1 MDTHL
6 SLPQELWEQTPPAV
20 QAYIGMLEAR
30 VVALEAI
37 VHSLEEQVR
46 TLQEQRKPGHALLY
60 CSGELSRLETVP
72 HPCFAPLWYM
82 SISLQAVS

>member
-1 MDTHL
+1 
-6 SLPQELWEQTPPAV
+6 V
-20 QAYIGMLEAR
+20 QPFAPE
-30 VVALEAI
+30 
-37 VHSLEEQVR
+37 VHPRQIIKERLGRIIRHFSDQLRRGV
-46 TLQEQRKPGHALLY
+46 LQKPGHALLY